1 MDNRSLAFENFNRNI
16 QSCKDMIE
24 LYEVII
30 EKLPFLQD
38 KSKDVLRS
46 VIVLSVSALDT
57 FLHDFY
63 RTEIVES
70 YLENSNYSIDFQKI
84 SINIGLLKNLSD
96 AKNENEKRNLLAEEL
111 RKIQKTDTYQSP
123 KSIEYI
129 FTNLGI
135 TKIWSEIEKIDLLK
149 LQAKDIKDELGL
161 IIDRR
166 NKISHESDWD
176 YFTQEKYD
184 ITKESSQSVLDFI
197 ENFVLSINKI
207 SENKKQKIT
216 P

>member
-1 MDNRSLAFENFNRNI
+1 MNTRSLAYENFNRNI
-16 QSCKDMIE
+16 QSCKDMIG
-24 LYEVII
+24 LYEII
-30 EKLPFLQD
+30 SIELPFLQD
-38 KSKDVLRS
+38 KAKDVLRS

-70 YLENSNYSIDFQKI
+70 FLENSNYSIDFKKI
-84 SINIGLLKNLSD
+84 SINIALIKNLNNSNTD
-96 AKNENEKRNLLAEEL
+96 NEKRNLLAEEL
-111 RKIQKTDTYQSP
+111 RNIQKTDTYQSP

-135 TKIWSEIEKIDLLK
+135 SKIWSEIEKIGVLNLS
-149 LQAKDIKDELGL
+149 AKDIKEELGL

-184 ITKESSQSVLDFI
+184 ITKESSQNVVEFI
-197 ENFVLSINKI
+197 DNFVTSINKI
-207 SENKKQKIT
+207 SENNKKD
-216 P
+216 

>member
-30 EKLPFLQD
+30 DKLPFLQD

-184 ITKESSQSVLDFI
+184 ITRDSSQYVVNFI
-197 ENFVLSINKI
+197 DNFVCSINVI
-207 SENKKQKIT
+207 SEKNK
-216 P
+216 

>member
-30 EKLPFLQD
+30 KKLPFLQD

-70 YLENSNYSIDFQKI
+70 FLENSNYSIDFQKI
-84 SINIGLLKNLSD
+84 SINIALLKNLSD
-96 AKNENEKRNLLAEEL
+96 AKNDNEKRNLLAEEL

-135 TKIWSEIEKIDLLK
+135 AKIWSEIEKIGTLGLS
-149 LQAKDIKDELGL
+149 AKDIKDELGL

-176 YFTQEKYD
+176 YFTQQKYD
-184 ITKESSQSVLDFI
+184 ITKESSQNVVDFI
-197 ENFVLSINKI
+197 DNFVGTINQI
-207 SENKKQKIT
+207 
-216 P
+216 